1 LDYIRSHCP
10 MIKIRINLVITAVWI
25 AMLALLL
32 IQIYQTVQL
41 YDRKSDDF
49 KAKVGTV
56 IERIAIRHEKA
67 EDLRR
72 YLALLNQD
80 FSGQY
85 QDVLREEFQNLF
97 EVKES
102 ISIRDTVLLKDG
114 ELQNYLIVTGTT
126 YDTVSGLTARQEVL
140 ARDVRQV
147 RELFDQESLSLF
159 ERDSIKAAHLLDQ
172 RVMHKIVKKA
182 KYVNELIVSTF
193 RDNIY
198 MEPTKRINPV
208 YLDSIIQAELKEDHL
223 PTDYQFVITE
233 ENNKPV
239 KFAQRVNHYDLGLD
253 TNKSYAV
260 TLFPSSI
267 LEDKLVMHMNFPNK
281 RSFVL
286 KAMGSPLLIS
296 FALVVTIIFTIT
308 YMFKTILTQKK
319 LFEIKNDFISNMTHE
334 FKTPISTISLACE
347 AMADPAMMGESTQT
361 AAPFVKMIT
370 EENRRLST
378 LVESILQSAVIDR
391 GELNVKEEK
400 VPLVEIIRQ
409 VAKGASFRI
418 AGSDGELILDLPK
431 QEVYVTADRLHAT
444 NMISNLVDNAI
455 KYSKEKIH
463 VTVKLQVKDDKIVL
477 TVTDK
482 GIGIRKEHIEK
493 IFDKL
498 YRVPTGNLHNVKG
511 FGLGL
516 SYVQALVELFG
527 WNIQVASQYGE
538 GSVFTV
544 NIRK

>member
-1 LDYIRSHCP
+1 
-10 MIKIRINLVITAVWI
+10 
-25 AMLALLL
+25 MLALLL

-41 YDRKSDDF
+41 YDRKSEDF
-49 KAKVGTV
+49 KAKIGTS

-72 YLALLNQD
+72 YLAILNQD

-102 ISIRDTVLLKDG
+102 ISIRDTVLFKDG
-114 ELQNYLIVTGTT
+114 ELQNYLVVTGTT
-126 YDTVSGLTARQEVL
+126 YDSISGLTARQEVL

-147 RELFDQESLSLF
+147 RQLFDQESMSLF
-159 ERDSIKAAHLLDQ
+159 ARDSIQAAHLLDQ

-182 KYVNELIVSTF
+182 KYVNELMVSTF

-208 YLDSIIQAELKEDHL
+208 YLDSIIYSELKRDNL
-223 PTDYQFVITE
+223 PLDYQFVITE
-233 ENNKPV
+233 GNNKPV
-239 KFAQRVNHYDLGLD
+239 KFLQHVKHYDSNLD
-253 TNKSYAV
+253 TNKAYGV
-260 TLFPSSI
+260 MLFPSSI
-267 LEDKLVMHMNFPNK
+267 LEDKLVLHVNFPNK
-281 RSFVL
+281 RTFVL

-308 YMFKTILTQKK
+308 FMFRTILTQKK

-347 AMADPAMMGESTQT
+347 AMSDTAMMAGQT
-361 AAPFVKMIT
+361 EPAAPFVKMIN
-370 EENRRLST
+370 EENRRLGT

-391 GELNVKEEK
+391 GELKVKEEK

-409 VAKGASFRI
+409 VAQTASFRI
-418 AGSDGELILDLPK
+418 AGNDGELILDLPK
-431 QEVYVTADRLHAT
+431 KEVYVIADRLHVT
-444 NMISNLVDNAI
+444 NMINNLVDNAI

-463 VTVKLQVKDDKIVL
+463 VTVRLEVKSDKIVL
-477 TVTDK
+477 SVADK
-482 GIGIRKEHIEK
+482 GIGISKEHIQK

-516 SYVQALVELFG
+516 SYVQALVDLFG
-527 WNIQVASQYGE
+527 WTIHVSSQFGE